1 MATVIPNGTF
11 HLELT
16 TNDIFAAVQLGI
28 ITQDEARE
36 KLGFKSTKEEG
47 K

>member
-1 MATVIPNGTF
+1 M
-11 HLELT
+11 ELT
-16 TNDIFAAVQLGI
+16 ANEVLGAYQLGI

-36 KLGFKSTKEEG
+36 KLGFNKATILQEG